1 MAHLLYIQKISL
13 ILKEKLMRLKMMGAF
28 AALVGTG
35 LALAQTPAP
44 PAPAPHPNLARNL
57 AAQCA
62 NCHGTD
68 GKSDQ
73 AIPSLAGRPAAYN
86 IAQMKAFKEGTR
98 TGAAA
103 TIMHQIAKGYSD
115 EQIAL
120 MAAWF
125 EKQK

>member
-13 ILKEKLMRLKMMGAF
+13 TSKEKCMHLKTIVVCTAL
-28 AALVGTG
+28 ALVGTG
-35 LALAQTPAP
+35 VAFAQTPAP
-44 PAPAPHPNLARNL
+44 APNPNLARNL

-98 TGAAA
+98 TGPAA

-115 EQIAL
+115 DQIVL
-120 MAAWF
+120 MANWF